1 MWVIFL
7 PFSSLLLVLWVGG
20 FLIED
25 LRSEDG
31 HGDSYVGVMK

>member
-7 PFSSLLLVLWVGG
+7 LFSSALLVLRVGV

-31 HGDSYVGVMK
+31 HGDSYVDVMK